1 VTFLERN
8 LEDGERAARTAVPP
22 SSIVTRDGRKSVL
35 VVEGDRVKLAPIET
49 GAVLGETVEVK
60 SGVKPGD
67 KIVLKPVDAITDGAQ
82 VKVVTK

>member
-1 VTFLERN
+1 M
-8 LEDGERAARTAVPP
+8 
-22 SSIVTRDGRKSVL
+22 L